1 MRTCDTRQITEGV
14 IWKQLLRFF
23 FPILMG
29 SFFQQMYNMADTVIV
44 GRAIGT
50 QALAA
55 VGSCTSLIYLVNGFF
70 IGVSSGATVI
80 LSQHFGAGNRVGSE
94 RVLHTGFS
102 LSLILGILTTLFGVF
117 AGPWIIRL
125 IRTPENCIGDAV
137 LYTQIYFSGAIAS
150 MIYNMG
156 TGILRAMGDSTR
168 PTVFL
173 IISCFLNILLDI
185 LFVVVWGMGV
195 AGAAAATVLAQT
207 ISAILVTV
215 CLCRLS
221 PDLHL
226 AFKKLLPHGATLV
239 RILAIGIPA
248 GLQMMTYDLSNIIT
262 QSSINSF
269 GDVTAAAWA
278 AYAKTDTFIWMI
290 IGAFGVAITTFVGQN
305 YGAEKYHRIHR
316 GTWVCMA
323 MCAVSVISL
332 SAVTVS
338 FREWFL
344 NIYTADSA
352 VVQTGS
358 FMLTIAVPFC
368 FLFTP
373 VEILGGTMRG
383 TGYSLV
389 PTLITTMF
397 ACVFRILWVTIVVQ
411 RWHSLRLLITCY
423 PISWFLCACVFF
435 LVYFRGRWLHI
446 LPKTDDDVVLHN
458 P

>member
-1 MRTCDTRQITEGV
+1 MRKNDTMQITEGV

-23 FPILMG
+23 FPILLG

-55 VGSCTSLIYLVNGFF
+55 VGSCTSLVYLINGFF

-80 LSQHFGAGNRVGSE
+80 LSQHFGAGNRQGSE
-94 RVLHTGFS
+94 RALHTGFS
-102 LSLILGILTTLFGVF
+102 LSLILGVLTTAFGVF
-117 AGPWIIRL
+117 AGPRILRL
-125 IRTPENCIGDAV
+125 IRTPESCIADAV
-137 LYTQIYFSGAIAS
+137 LYAQIYFSGAIAS

-156 TGILRAMGDSTR
+156 TGILRAMGDSVR

-173 IISCFLNILLDI
+173 VISCILNILLDI
-185 LFVVVWGMGV
+185 LFVVAWGMGV
-195 AGAAAATVLAQT
+195 AGAAAATVLAQS
-207 ISAILVTV
+207 ISALLVTV

-221 PDLHL
+221 PELRLDI
-226 AFKKLLPHGATLV
+226 KKMLPHGATLV

-278 AYAKTDTFIWMI
+278 AYAKTDTIIWMI

-305 YGAEKYHRIHR
+305 YGAQKYHRIHR

-323 MCAVSVISL
+323 MCAVSVLCL
-332 SAVTVS
+332 SCLEVT
-338 FREWFL
+338 FREWL
-344 NIYTADSA
+344 LKIYTTDSA

-368 FLFTP
+368 VLFVP
-373 VEILGGTMRG
+373 VEVLGGTMRG

-389 PTLITTMF
+389 PTVITTAF
-397 ACVFRILWVTIVVQ
+397 ACVFRVLWVFLIIG
-411 RWHSLRLLITCY
+411 RWHDLWLLVICY
-423 PISWFLCACVFF
+423 PISWFLCAAVFL
-435 LVYFRGRWLHI
+435 LVYFRGHWLRK
-446 LPKTDDDVVLHN
+446 LPDPGDDVALHN
-458 P
+458 L